1 MFAFRIK
8 DSWTYVSFLFFFPL
22 WRSDTHL
29 AVLQTSSAAAYG
41 GDTLPKWDHS
51 EGIDW
56 HTFNKNWLQ
65 LCPNWHT
72 TTKLTERTRRASF
85 SSLLSDTFSEVLS
98 GMSACYVWFSLLCA
112 AHLPLWTVT
121 RIAWCV
127 FKPFHLTC
135 WTDCSAI
142 AARAVANK
150 LCITGGRRE
159 TRPREMTY
167 GEMDFGSHSMRAG
180 NLLVF
185 LFFYPIRL

>member
-1 MFAFRIK
+1 MNIR
-8 DSWTYVSFLFFFPL
+8 VFFVFFSTVARRHTSRCVADELRCSL
-22 WRSDTHL
+22 WRRHTM
-29 AVLQTSSAAAYG
+29 T
-41 GDTLPKWDHS
+41 KWDHS

-56 HTFNKNWLQ
+56 HTFNKNWIH

-85 SSLLSDTFSEVLS
+85 SSLLSDTLSEVLS
-98 GMSACYVWFSLLCA
+98 GMSACYMWFSLLCA

-159 TRPREMTY
+159 TRPREMTCD
-167 GEMDFGSHSMRAG
+167 ELDFGSGSMRAG

-185 LFFYPIRL
+185 LFFYPIRP